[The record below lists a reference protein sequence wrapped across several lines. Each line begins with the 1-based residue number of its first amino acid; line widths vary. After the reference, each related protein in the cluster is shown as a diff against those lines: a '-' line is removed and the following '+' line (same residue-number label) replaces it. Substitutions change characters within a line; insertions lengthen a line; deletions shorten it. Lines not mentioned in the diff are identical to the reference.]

1 MIKVNKSNFLISII
15 MSVIAIVS
23 VLLYLILTSTG
34 SIQLHKTWY
43 LFVIGFIITIWLPVL
58 LELIFKLN
66 IGKLANISYQS
77 FLFLSIIVGSLWG
90 VYSKVSFYDT
100 IVHILSGVLI
110 AFIAYSLFDN
120 SRKNNKLGL
129 IWLFVLI
136 FSVSMMCGGLWEIW
150 EFLTDIILDGNSQC
164 ANGLVGR
171 NAIMDTMI
179 DILCDFGGG
188 IVGASI
194 VVFVESKKC
203 KQSLVVDKK

>member
-15 MSVIAIVS
+15 MSIIAIVS
-23 VLLYLILTSTG
+23 VLLYLILASTG

-43 LFVIGFIITIWLPVL
+43 LFVIGFIVTIWLPVL

-164 ANGLVGR
+164 VNGLVGR